1 MIVLILRLGSSAKL
15 GSITDFMYD
24 ISPVLFSGDWEEEV
38 ERFKKKKKKDKTLK
52 ISYVYSWFCYFLPS
66 STLLLSRR

>member
-1 MIVLILRLGSSAKL
+1 MIVLILRWGSSAKL

-38 ERFKKKKKKDKTLK
+38 ERFKKKKKGQDAED
-52 ISYVYSWFCYFLPS
+52 
-66 STLLLSRR
+66 LLCL

>member
-38 ERFKKKKKKDKTLK
+38 ERFKKKKKDKTLK
-52 ISYVYSWFCYFLPS
+52 ICYVYSWFCYFLPS
-66 STLLLSRR
+66 STFLLSRR

>member
-24 ISPVLFSGDWEEEV
+24 ISPVPFSGDWEEEV
-38 ERFKKKKKKDKTLK
+38 ERFKKKKKKGQDAED
-52 ISYVYSWFCYFLPS
+52 
-66 STLLLSRR
+66 LLCL

>member
-24 ISPVLFSGDWEEEV
+24 ISPVLFSGDREEEV
-38 ERFKKKKKKDKTLK
+38 ERFKKKKKDKTLK
-52 ISYVYSWFCYFLPS
+52 IYYVYSWFCYFLPS

>member
-24 ISPVLFSGDWEEEV
+24 ISPVPFSGDWEEEV

-52 ISYVYSWFCYFLPS
+52 IYYVYSWFCYFLPS

>member
-1 MIVLILRLGSSAKL
+1 MIILILRLGSSAKL

-24 ISPVLFSGDWEEEV
+24 ISLAVTE
-38 ERFKKKKKKDKTLK
+38 KKKWKDLKRKKKDKTLK
-52 ISYVYSWFCYFLPS
+52 IYYVYSWFCYFLPS